1 MSPMKASDFQEFINI
16 FLQFNF
22 HSRFLSLFDSV
33 PHRQFPPSATSH
45 Q

>member
-22 HSRFLSLFDSV
+22 SVTFSFLSDPV
-33 PHRQFPPSATSH
+33 SH
-45 Q
+45 